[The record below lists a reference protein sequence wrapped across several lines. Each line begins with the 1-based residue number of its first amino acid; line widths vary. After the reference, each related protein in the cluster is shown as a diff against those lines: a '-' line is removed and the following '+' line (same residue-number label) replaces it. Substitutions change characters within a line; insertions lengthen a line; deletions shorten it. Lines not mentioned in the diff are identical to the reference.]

1 MQLMTSTLAT
11 DASSTITGAAGA
23 FDVQMRHIDTSYR
36 DGRLERRAATLIHH
50 TAELGELSIRVR
62 EQTAR
67 WFMRSRVHARAYS
80 EPRGYAGDYY
90 TMELLY
96 KGFPRPD
103 RDLTTNSPERRSG
116 SYLYPWA
123 HGRTHPDRSRKL
135 DPTQGN
141 RYLCWP

>member
-1 MQLMTSTLAT
+1 MTSTLAT
-11 DASSTITGAAGA
+11 DASSTITGAAGS

-90 TMELLY
+90 TMDSCTRAFR
-96 KGFPRPD
+96 G
-103 RDLTTNSPERRSG
+103 
-116 SYLYPWA
+116 
-123 HGRTHPDRSRKL
+123 
-135 DPTQGN
+135 PTGI
-141 RYLCWP
+141 